1 MLGFPAKLPLLQA
14 ALLAAIAAF
23 PGQSVAQGTASPP
36 VAVPGPPKAKASPP
50 AAAKAKPETAAAGS
64 TSDPALRQRIES
76 LEEQL
81 VDMQV
86 VVGTLD
92 SFAKSNGAAS
102 ASPAYRGGAP
112 EAGSGMDQARV
123 SGLEAQVRSLT
134 AQVQQLSEQVRASQT
149 GSQRRSE
156 AAGAPPSA
164 IPAPAASSGFG
175 STTVQT
181 APDSIEGVLAAASSP
196 AWQSQ
201 QPSPAPVTAAASP
214 PADGANPKQLYE
226 AAYGYLLQQ
235 DYGAAETAFDE
246 FLKRYPSDTLAGN
259 AQFWL
264 GESFFVR
271 GQFKPAASAFLKG
284 YTTYGKSGKA
294 PDSLLKLAMS
304 LGRMG
309 QKDAA
314 CSSLNELTTRF
325 PAASNDVKSR
335 AVAEKQRTGCL

>member
-1 MLGFPAKLPLLQA
+1 MLGFQAKLPLFQA
-14 ALLAAIAAF
+14 ALLAALATF
-23 PGQSVAQGTASPP
+23 PGEAVAQQGATPP
-36 VAVPGPPKAKASPP
+36 PAVAPAPPKAKASPP
-50 AAAKAKPETAAAGS
+50 ATAKSKPETAASGS
-64 TSDPALRQRIES
+64 TGDQALRQRIES

-102 ASPAYRGGAP
+102 ASPTYRGGAP
-112 EAGSGMDQARV
+112 ESGGGMDQARV
-123 SGLEAQVRSLT
+123 SGLEAQVRNLT
-134 AQVQQLSEQVRASQT
+134 AQVQQLSEQVRASQS
-149 GSQRRSE
+149 GGQRRSD
-156 AAGAPPSA
+156 AGAAPPSA
-164 IPAPAASSGFG
+164 ISAPAASAGFG

-181 APDSIEGVLAAASSP
+181 APDSIEGVLAATS
-196 AWQSQ
+196 
-201 QPSPAPVTAAASP
+201 SPAPVTAAASP

-335 AVAEKQRTGCL
+335 AIAEKQRTGCL